1 MSTGATAIGE
11 NPALPVFAALGAL
24 FMAILVGVIVWVSLD
39 SPRTGRFDAS
49 FNLIDDRGQPV
60 DESVFRRGPAL
71 VYFGYTHCPEV
82 CPTTLFEVADW
93 LKVLGDEGKPLRA
106 YFFTI
111 DPARDT
117 QDVMHAYVT
126 SFSDR
131 ITGVTGDAAEMEK
144 VSRGWMIHAAR
155 MPGDDPNYHM
165 SHTTSLLLINGE
177 GRLKGLVPYSM
188 TRDDAIARIRDAL
201 LQ

>member
-1 MSTGATAIGE
+1 MSTSARTSE
-11 NPALPVFAALGAL
+11 NPAVPLFSALGAL
-24 FMAILVGVIVWVSLD
+24 FMAVLVAVIVWVSLD
-39 SPRTGRFDAS
+39 SPRAGPFDAQ
-49 FNLIDDRGQPV
+49 FHLVDDHGQPV
-60 DESVFRRGPAL
+60 DESVFKRGPAL

-93 LKVLGDEGKPLRA
+93 LKVLGEEGKSLHA

-111 DPARDT
+111 DPERDT

-131 ITGVTGDAAEMEK
+131 ITGVTGDAAEMDK
-144 VSRGWMIHAAR
+144 VSKGWMIHAAR
-155 MPGDDPNYHM
+155 MPGNDPNYHM
-165 SHTTSLLLINGE
+165 SHTTSLLLINAE
-177 GRLKGLVPYSM
+177 GRLKALVRYGM
-188 TRDDAIARIRDAL
+188 AKDEAIARIREAL

>member
-1 MSTGATAIGE
+1 MTSGAASAGH
-11 NPALPVFAALGAL
+11 NPAIPVFAAMAAL
-24 FMAILVGVIVWVSLD
+24 FMAVLVTVIVWVSLD
-39 SPRTGRFDAS
+39 SPRSGPFDAT
-49 FNLIDDRGQPV
+49 FHLVDDRGQPV
-60 DESVFRRGPAL
+60 DQSVFRRGPAL

-93 LKVLGDEGKPLRA
+93 LKTMGDEGKALHA

-111 DPARDT
+111 DPERDT

-131 ITGVTGDAAEMEK
+131 ITGITGDPAEMEK

-165 SHTTSLLLINGE
+165 SHTTSLLLISKE
-177 GRLKGLVPYSM
+177 GRLKGLVPYGMSK
-188 TRDDAIARIRDAL
+188 DEAIERIKDSL
-201 LQ
+201 L